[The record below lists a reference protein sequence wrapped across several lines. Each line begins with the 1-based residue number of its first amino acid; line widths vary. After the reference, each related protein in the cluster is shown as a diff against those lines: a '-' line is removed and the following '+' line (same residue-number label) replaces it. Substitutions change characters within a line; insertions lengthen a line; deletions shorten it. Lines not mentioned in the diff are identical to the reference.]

1 MITLKTILGV
11 LGLTA
16 ALAILAACSP
26 SPTPIPARTANALVL
41 PLSDILVGG
50 PQFADAQ
57 PNSITLQIET
67 RVPVVCAVSYG
78 TTTAY
83 GQLAT
88 SADMGGGGI
97 TKHHPV
103 LTGLQPDTLYQ
114 IRLQGIGPDGT
125 IYVGDNFTYQTSS
138 APANHQPGQPAGK
151 NVALISAG
159 ALVKAVSSNYGG
171 GDVNSAYGANKAFDG
186 DLNTEWSS
194 NGDGD
199 KAWIE
204 IDLGRDYVITSL
216 GFRTRTMGT
225 SAQIERFQVVTDKG
239 EKLGP
244 FDLPDAKSVYYFP
257 VSTTART
264 VRFEVLKSSGGN
276 TGAAEIQ
283 VYAAP

>member
-1 MITLKTILGV
+1 MARLVIPMALLLIT
-11 LGLTA
+11 
-16 ALAILAACSP
+16 ACSP
-26 SPTPIPARTANALVL
+26 APAATPARPANSIVH
-41 PLSDILVGG
+41 PLSEILVDT
-50 PQFADAQ
+50 PQFTDEQ
-57 PNSITLQIET
+57 PNSITLQLET
-67 RVPVVCAVSYG
+67 RLPVVCAVLYG
-78 TTTAY
+78 TTTTY

-88 SADMGGGGI
+88 SSDMGGGGI
-97 TKHHPV
+97 TKHHPI
-103 LTGLQPDTLYQ
+103 LTGLMPDTLYQ

-125 IYVGDNFTYQTSS
+125 IYVGDNFTYQTP
-138 APANHQPGQPAGK
+138 PAAAIKPSQPPGK
-151 NVALISAG
+151 NVALVSAG
-159 ALVKAVSSNYGG
+159 ASIKGVSSNYGG
-171 GDVNSAYGANKAFDG
+171 GDAASSYGANKAIDG

-204 IDLGRDYVITSL
+204 IDLGKDTAITSL

-239 EKLGP
+239 QTLGP

-264 VRFEVLKSSGGN
+264 LRFEVLKSSGGN
-276 TGAAEIQ
+276 TGAAEIE

>member
-1 MITLKTILGV
+1 LLPSKMITGLLGSVV
-11 LGLTA
+11 LVLLG
-16 ALAILAACSP
+16 ACSAN
-26 SPTPIPARTANALVL
+26 PTPIPAPAANSIVR

-50 PQFADAQ
+50 PQFADAG

-67 RVPVVCAVSYG
+67 RLPVVCAVSYG

-88 SADMGGGGI
+88 STDMGGGGI
-97 TKHHPV
+97 TKHHPI
-103 LTGLQPDTLYQ
+103 LMGMQPDTLYQ

-125 IYVGDNFTYQTSS
+125 IYVGDNFTYRTPS
-138 APANHQPGQPAGK
+138 APANLQPVQPAGK
-151 NVALISAG
+151 DVALASAG
-159 ALVKAVSSNYGG
+159 AHVKAVSSNYGG
-171 GDVNSAYGANKAFDG
+171 GDVNSPYGANKAIDG
-186 DLNTEWSS
+186 DFNTEWSS

-204 IDLGRDYVITSL
+204 IDLGQAYAITSL

-239 EKLGP
+239 ETLGP

-257 VSTTART
+257 ISTTART
-264 VRFEVLKSSGGN
+264 IRFEVLKSSGGN

>member
-1 MITLKTILGV
+1 L
-11 LGLTA
+11 LTSRLLLISFCSA

-26 SPTPIPARTANALVL
+26 SPAPTPAAPANSIVR
-41 PLSDILVGG
+41 PLSEILVGV
-50 PQFADAQ
+50 PQFTDAQ

-78 TTTAY
+78 TTAAY

-88 SADMGGGGI
+88 SSDMAGGGI
-97 TKHHPV
+97 TKHHPI
-103 LTGLQPDTLYQ
+103 LTGLQADTLYQ
-114 IRLQGIGPDGT
+114 IRLQGIGPDGS
-125 IYVGDNFTYQTSS
+125 IYVGDNFTYQTPS
-138 APANHQPGQPAGK
+138 AAAIVPPSQPPGK

-159 ALVKAVSSNYGG
+159 ARIVGVSSNFG
-171 GDVNSAYGANKAFDG
+171 GDVNSSYGANKAIDG

-204 IDLGRDYVITSL
+204 IDLGKDTAITSV

-225 SAQIERFQVVTDKG
+225 SAQIEEFQVVTDRG
-239 EKLGP
+239 AKLGP

-264 VRFEVLKSSGGN
+264 LRFEVLKSSGGN
-276 TGAAEIQ
+276 TGAAEIE
-283 VYAAP
+283 VYTLP